1 MPNQFEAQ
9 LQNFRGNF
17 EDLID
22 AIQEKR
28 IAFFVGSGISR
39 ASPTNIETAKELS
52 GRLQEKFG
60 AYTWWQNY
68 FDRSRLTP
76 EQQNRRLYGDP
87 SDLPKLEEI
96 AELFL
101 NRDEFKQFIDAL
113 MEYRGW
119 QTVPPNI
126 CHTVISELL
135 IEEICSGVITT
146 NQDDRIETK
155 HREITP
161 PRVAPNVVFHDD
173 FLSNWRPTN
182 NVFKVHGCLFFCPK
196 RKYRSI
202 WTTSQFAR
210 DRWPSGVSFA
220 HEVLMSF
227 GRREYKIV
235 FVAFA
240 THLQYLE
247 NTIGEIIHNGGNYNQ
262 FYCVSR
268 QSFGEMMS
276 QQDRQKFANSIQLQK
291 ERHCQMDAETFF
303 RIARHVA
310 FEKLLND
317 LCRDSAYLMGEEF
330 KGGKS
335 SYLRIAVTEFQRIKE
350 LVKKDVLK
358 WDRESFQKF
367 LQLVLLEKNGQ
378 NKYVSFK
385 YMGDHIAKLLF
396 MLALL
401 RFNYSLIFCKTR
413 YRHLFIKKKSFE
425 ASLIIINGDSRKPL
439 QIVLQKLIDEM
450 GKDHE
455 MARDVKNVFVYD
467 AVDYTVPD
475 GVSLDSLKTGKIIET
490 VRPTGTITNASAYNY
505 NLLHEYQL
513 RNILSDSTTLEE
525 FKQKL
530 DGLPWRT

>member
-1 MPNQFEAQ
+1 MPNQFEAE
-9 LQNFRGNF
+9 LQNFRDNF
-17 EDLID
+17 EDLTS

-60 AYTWWQNY
+60 AYAWWQNY
-68 FDRSRLTP
+68 FDTRRLTP

-101 NRDEFKQFIDAL
+101 KRDEFKQFIDAL
-113 MEYRGW
+113 MEYRRW

-135 IEEICSGVITT
+135 IEEICSGVMTA

-155 HREITP
+155 HKEITP
-161 PRVAPNVVFHDD
+161 PGVAPNIVSHDD
-173 FLSNWRPTN
+173 FRPNWRPTN
-182 NVFKVHGCLFFCPK
+182 NVFKVHGCLFFCPE

-210 DRWPSGVSFA
+210 SRWPSGVSFA
-220 HEVLMSF
+220 HEVLMYF
-227 GRREYKIV
+227 GRGKYKIV

-247 NTIGEIIHNGGNYNQ
+247 NTIGEIIRNGGSYNQ

-268 QSFGEMMS
+268 QSFDEMMS
-276 QQDRQKFANSIQLQK
+276 QQDRQKFASSIQLRK
-291 ERHCQMDAETFF
+291 ERYCQMDAETFF
-303 RIARHVA
+303 GIVRHVA
-310 FEKLLND
+310 FKELLND
-317 LCRDSAYLMGEEF
+317 LCRNSVYLKGEEF
-330 KGGKS
+330 KGGKI

-385 YMGDHIAKLLF
+385 YMGYHIAKLLF

-401 RFNYSLIFCKTR
+401 RFNYSLIFCKTS
-413 YRHLFIKKKSFE
+413 YRHLIIKKKSFE
-425 ASLIIINGDSRKPL
+425 ASFIIINGDLRKTL
-439 QIVLQKLIDEM
+439 RTVLQKLNDEM
-450 GKDHE
+450 RKDHE

-467 AVDYTVPD
+467 AVDYTVPH
-475 GVSLDSLKTGKIIET
+475 GVSPGSLGTGKIIET

-513 RNILSDSTTLEE
+513 RNILSDSTTLEK

-530 DGLPWRT
+530 DNLLCRT